1 MVAPLVYGIYILRLD
16 WYQLC
21 YAVKH
26 PVVLLPLRSSLDPIS
41 LSQSRACLN
50 TLKMRT
56 MIYLFRNLLMLIFG
70 LHAIAIPYSTSST
83 IAEVEIENTLNLFSY
98 YVDTHNY
105 AMLDLVFSS
114 DAVADFA
121 TSAGYIKGLNSIQQ
135 GLEATLGGTASQ
147 HALSTYIIN
156 VVDDDGMEATAIS
169 YLQGTIF
176 GQANLTGQYLITYG
190 L

>member
-1 MVAPLVYGIYILRLD
+1 MRAMRY
-16 WYQLC
+16 LC
-21 YAVKH
+21 
-26 PVVLLPLRSSLDPIS
+26 S
-41 LSQSRACLN
+41 
-50 TLKMRT
+50 
-56 MIYLFRNLLMLIFG
+56 NLLMLMFG
-70 LHAIAIPYSTSST
+70 LPVIAIAYSESST

-105 AMLDLVFSS
+105 AMLSLVFSS

-135 GLEATLGGTASQ
+135 GLEVTLGGTVSQ

-156 VVDDDGMEATAIS
+156 VVDEDRRKATAIS

-176 GQANLTGQYLITYG
+176 GQANLTGQYLTTYG